1 MTRDSVSDTVSESD
15 SLAIPKTSLQDLSSN
30 FSRHLPHFMAAVPV
44 EEAIAAL
51 STFSLE
57 DEQPEVQGP
66 AVLVSTEKG
75 STESPVEYSDVNAYR
90 WSLSEEK
97 KALNQLLPSSMKHS
111 QAHLSLETYQVLD
124 LEMSRLH
131 EIQRWQAS
139 AASKVLPVLV
149 VLATSSEKDSRSL
162 YKRVKINRLINIF
175 KSDPVI
181 PAFPDLHFSSAAI
194 LKELSMYFL
203 EFSAQT
209 HLLTLPAPHEIPP
222 WEAQEYP
229 VQNIVFYKIF
239 LYDFMI
245 RFASAMNQLLLLKST
260 DGADVEWGKEVKGNM
275 YDMFIEGKLSRPC
288 KDAVPSE
295 SNETSASYS
304 DYEKVV
310 WYNYSAEERK
320 AMVELVSYIK
330 SIRSMML
337 RCDTLV
343 ADALWETIHAEVQD
357 FVQYT
362 LTTMLRTTF
371 RNKEDLSRLVFICIK
386 RFKL

>member
-275 YDMFIEGKLSRPC
+275 WYGIIIVQKRGKLWLNLL
-288 KDAVPSE
+288 A
-295 SNETSASYS
+295 
-304 DYEKVV
+304 
-310 WYNYSAEERK
+310 
-320 AMVELVSYIK
+320 I
-330 SIRSMML
+330 
-337 RCDTLV
+337 
-343 ADALWETIHAEVQD
+343 
-357 FVQYT
+357 
-362 LTTMLRTTF
+362 
-371 RNKEDLSRLVFICIK
+371 
-386 RFKL
+386 